1 MSDFGLLREEC
12 LRAYLYL
19 FKDKP
24 AKCGMAA
31 RVRVPS
37 PSRPTVWDKATQ
49 PPNRFCL
56 AAFHLQKTSIRTI
69 DLLTHQ

>member
-1 MSDFGLLREEC
+1 MSDFSLLREEC
-12 LRAYLYL
+12 LRAYLYV
-19 FKDKP
+19 FENKP

-37 PSRPTVWDKATQ
+37 PSRPTVRDKATQ

-56 AAFHLQKTSIRTI
+56 ADPSITM
-69 DLLTHQ
+69 LYMENPQVLP